1 MSLSHPSWQAPHHAS
16 IPATKRKSEP
26 SYLRF
31 GNESQ
36 AHYELPLDENKAYVL
51 LACPNTLRGKDHTG
65 FDGALQQLRLK
76 LLAVIEQ
83 LPKYKDQAHIVPDLR
98 VYQPGT
104 YADYS
109 SGNLEVKGSKSQ
121 DHYQLVLNYGSHHF
135 EGQFQS
141 GQRNTRTTQRA
152 VSRFLIGIQ
161 EQLRET
167 VLRGNDRES
176 TLPRVPEMVT
186 A

>member
-16 IPATKRKSEP
+16 IPAIKRKSEP

-36 AHYELPLDENKAYVL
+36 AHYELPLDKGKAYVL
-51 LACPNTLRGKDHTG
+51 LACPNSLRGKDHTG

-76 LLAVIEQ
+76 LLAAIEQ
-83 LPKYKDQAHIVPDLR
+83 LPEYKDQAHVVPDLR

-109 SGNLEVKGSKSQ
+109 SGNLEAKGPTSQ

-141 GQRNTRTTQRA
+141 TQRNTRTTQRA
-152 VSRFLIGIQ
+152 VSRFLHEVQ
-161 EQLRET
+161 KQLRET
-167 VLRGNDRES
+167 VLRGNGRES
-176 TLPRVPEMVT
+176 TLPRAVETVI